1 MNSLITM
8 VDSRVFR
15 RLFTE
20 IVQASSGNLDLASAS
35 LYIAGEEYP
44 TLAVEKYLAYLDST
58 ANVTRRAIPKS
69 ATATKQLTAL
79 STHLAKIEGFQ
90 GSAEEKPDPRT
101 VYLNEVID
109 RKLGLPISLSI
120 LYKEVAARNGIFL
133 EGIGLPGRFILK
145 YANSPE
151 EIFVDPANDGAVM
164 SRGDCEELVRNMYQG
179 QVVFREE
186 FLHPYND
193 KQILVR
199 LLTTLKVCY
208 FESREYAKSLAA
220 TDRIAIIDPT
230 LHVNIRERARLL
242 YLMGRYRDAIRG
254 LELYLKIFPDS
265 DDEEE
270 IKTQIHSL
278 WSLVASLS

>member
-1 MNSLITM
+1 M

-20 IVQASSGNLDLASAS
+20 IVQASNGNLDLASAS

-44 TLAVEKYLAYLDST
+44 TLAVEKYLACLDST

-79 STHLAKIEGFQ
+79 STHLAKIEGFR
-90 GSAEEKPDPRT
+90 GSAEEKVDPKT

-120 LYKEVAARNGIFL
+120 LYKEVAARNCIFL

-230 LHVNIRERARLL
+230 LHVLSL
-242 YLMGRYRDAIRG
+242 
-254 LELYLKIFPDS
+254 
-265 DDEEE
+265 
-270 IKTQIHSL
+270 IHI
-278 WSLVASLS
+278 

>member
-1 MNSLITM
+1 M
-8 VDSRVFR
+8 VDPRVFR

-20 IVQASSGNLDLASAS
+20 ILQAPNEHLDLATAS

-44 TLAVEKYLAYLDST
+44 NLDVGKYLAYLDST
-58 ANVTRRAIPKS
+58 AEATRRTIPKG
-69 ATATKQLTAL
+69 ATDKERLTAL
-79 STHLAKIEGFQ
+79 SRHLATVEGFH
-90 GSAEEKPDPRT
+90 GSAAKRPDAQT

-109 RKLGLPISLSI
+109 RKIGLPISLSI
-120 LYKEVAARNGIFL
+120 LYKEVAARNGIVL

-145 YANSPE
+145 YANSPQD
-151 EIFVDPANDGAVM
+151 IFVDPANAGAVIG
-164 SRGDCEELVRNMYQG
+164 RADCEELVRNMHQG

-186 FLHPYND
+186 FLHPYNE

-208 FESREYAKSLAA
+208 FESRDYAKSLAA
-220 TDRIAIIDPT
+220 ADRIAIIDPT
-230 LHVNIRERARLL
+230 LNVNIRERARLL

-265 DDEEE
+265 DDKEE
-270 IKTQIHSL
+270 IKTQIQSL
-278 WSLVASLS
+278 WFLVSSLS

>member
-1 MNSLITM
+1 
-8 VDSRVFR
+8 
-15 RLFTE
+15 
-20 IVQASSGNLDLASAS
+20 
-35 LYIAGEEYP
+35 
-44 TLAVEKYLAYLDST
+44 
-58 ANVTRRAIPKS
+58 
-69 ATATKQLTAL
+69 
-79 STHLAKIEGFQ
+79 
-90 GSAEEKPDPRT
+90 
-101 VYLNEVID
+101 
-109 RKLGLPISLSI
+109 
-120 LYKEVAARNGIFL
+120 
-133 EGIGLPGRFILK
+133 
-145 YANSPE
+145 
-151 EIFVDPANDGAVM
+151 M